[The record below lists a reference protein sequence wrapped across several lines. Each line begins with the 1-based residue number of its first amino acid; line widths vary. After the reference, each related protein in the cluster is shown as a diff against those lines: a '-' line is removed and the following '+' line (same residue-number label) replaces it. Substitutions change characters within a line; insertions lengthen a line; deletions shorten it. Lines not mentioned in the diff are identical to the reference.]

1 MAWYED
7 LSPCSYFGEEFA
19 SRLIA
24 IGWLES
30 GHPFKQGPVAEAVYS
45 RLAELLANPWQP
57 MMFRGFHSCSLC
69 RFDQPEGIKN
79 VFVPANGFLY
89 VAPQLVLHYIAAHEY
104 APPAE
109 FEAAALSCPPMRS
122 MDYLRAVRQS
132 APPELLKIA
141 RLTEAT

>member
-7 LSPCSYFGEEFA
+7 LSPCDYFGKELA
-19 SRLIA
+19 PRLIA

-30 GHPFKQGPVAEAVYS
+30 GHPFRRGPVAEALYS

-57 MMFRGFHSCSLC
+57 MVSAGLHSCSLC
-69 RFDQPEGIKN
+69 RFDQPAGTAN
-79 VFVPANGFLY
+79 VFVPGRGFLY

-104 APPAE
+104 SPPAE
-109 FEAAALSCPPMRS
+109 FEAAVLACPPMRS

-132 APPELLKIA
+132 APPGLLKGA
-141 RLTEAT
+141 RPTV